1 MPKISKPLTDKEIKS
16 FKPSDKP
23 YRKSDG
29 KNLSIK
35 ILPTG
40 KKFFELEY
48 KSPTTEKMRRIS
60 LGEYPLISLSDAR
73 DKAIDLR
80 KDIKNHIDPLDTKN
94 RVKDIFRDIAL
105 NFLDI
110 KSSVNLA
117 KNVTKEKRRLEIY
130 VFPYIGDMD
139 IKSITP
145 THVIETLKKIEAAGK
160 LETTKRIFMLLN
172 QIYKSANHITHNII
186 ADINYKYT
194 FKSPTPKNFTT
205 ITDKKEIINLYKSI
219 KSYSGA
225 YETKIALVIAINTAL
240 RPFNVRALKWEQI
253 DLTNKL
259 ISIKAKDMKMK
270 KDFVLPMSKQVV
282 AYIKEYKKIMQGR
295 SEFLFAN
302 SLYKDRCMS
311 ENTLNTALRRLGYG
325 KDEIVSHGFRAMF
338 STLAHEHMSEHKQA
352 SMIIE
357 KCLAHC
363 DKNVVRSIYNRAENI
378 SEMRKLMQWWSDF
391 LEDYQTWQ

>member
-16 FKPSDKP
+16 LKPNDKP

-35 ILPTG
+35 IIPTG

-48 KSPTTEKMRRIS
+48 KSPATGKMRRMSI
-60 LGEYPLISLSDAR
+60 GEYPLISLADAR
-73 DKAIDLR
+73 DKANELR
-80 KDIKNHIDPLDTKN
+80 KQIKDSIDPLETKN
-94 RVKDIFRDIAL
+94 KPKDTFKNIAL
-105 NFLDI
+105 NFLEI
-110 KSSVNLA
+110 KSSINLV

-145 THVIETLKKIEAAGK
+145 THIIEMLKKIETTGK
-160 LETTKRIFMLLN
+160 LETTKRIFALLN
-172 QIYKSANHITHNII
+172 QIYKSANHVTHNII

-194 FKSPTPKNFTT
+194 FKTSTAKNFST
-205 ITDKKEIINLYKSI
+205 ITDKNEILNLYKSI
-219 KSYSGA
+219 KSYSGT
-225 YETKIALVIAINTAL
+225 YETKIALIIAMNTAL

-282 AYIKEYKKIMQGR
+282 EYIKEYKNIMQGR

-311 ENTLNTALRRLGYG
+311 ENTVNTALRRVGYG
-325 KDEIVSHGFRAMF
+325 KDEIVAHGFRAMF
-338 STLAHEHMSEHKQA
+338 STLAHEHINEHKQ
-352 SMIIE
+352 SSLIIE
-357 KCLAHC
+357 KCLAHA
-363 DKNVVRSIYNRAENI
+363 DTNKIRAVYNRAENLN
-378 SEMRKLMQWWSDF
+378 EMRKLMQWWSDF
-391 LEDYQTWQ
+391 LEAY

>member
-16 FKPSDKP
+16 LKPNDKP

-48 KSPTTEKMRRIS
+48 KSPTSQKMRRIS
-60 LGEYPLISLSDAR
+60 IGEYPFISLADAR
-73 DKAIDLR
+73 DKANGLR
-80 KDIKNHIDPLDTKN
+80 KDIKNSIDPLNTKN
-94 RVKDIFRDIAL
+94 KVKDTFRDVAL
-105 NFLDI
+105 NFLEV
-110 KSSVNLA
+110 KSSINLP

-130 VFPYIGDMD
+130 IFPYIGDID
-139 IKSITP
+139 IKFITP
-145 THVIETLKKIEAAGK
+145 TDIIETLKKVEAAGK
-160 LETTKRIFMLLN
+160 LETTKRIFALLN

-186 ADINYKYT
+186 ADINYKYI
-194 FKSPTPKNFTT
+194 FKTSIPKSFMT
-205 ITDKKEIINLYKSI
+205 ITDEKEIINLYSSI

-225 YETKIALVIAINTAL
+225 YETKIALIIAINTAL

-259 ISIKAKDMKMK
+259 INIKAKDMKMK
-270 KDFVLPMSKQVV
+270 KDFVLPLSTQVV
-282 AYIKEYKKIMQGR
+282 ECIKAYKNIMHGR

-311 ENTLNTALRRLGYG
+311 ENTLNTALRRLGYS
-325 KDEIVSHGFRAMF
+325 KNEIVSHGFRAMF
-338 STLAHEHMSEHKQA
+338 STLAHEHINEHKQ
-352 SMIIE
+352 SSFIIE
-357 KCLAHC
+357 KCLAHS
-363 DKNVVRSIYNRAENI
+363 DKNKVRSIYNRAENI
-378 SEMRKLMQWWSDF
+378 IEMSIVMQWWSDF
-391 LEDYQTWQ
+391 LGDYRT